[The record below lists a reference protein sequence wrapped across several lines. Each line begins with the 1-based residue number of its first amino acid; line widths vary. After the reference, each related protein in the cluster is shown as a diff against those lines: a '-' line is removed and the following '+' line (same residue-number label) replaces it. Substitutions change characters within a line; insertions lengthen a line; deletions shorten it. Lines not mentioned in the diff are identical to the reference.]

1 MKTHITLV
9 NPPYPGQSFPHP
21 PFPPLGLGYVAA
33 VLEQNKFVI
42 DVVDCLTYNLNY
54 ESFREEIGKR
64 KPDIVGVT
72 CNTLTY
78 KSALQILK
86 VTKEALPNCIT
97 IIGGHHVTFEDEQ
110 AFKDLPTLDAVI
122 RNEGEYTMLELAQ
135 RVEEGK
141 DWHDVIGTTTQKDGK
156 IVKNPKRAYIENL
169 DNFPFQLAT
178 CGL

>member
-64 KPDIVGVT
+64 KSDIVGVT

-97 IIGGHHVTFEDEQ
+97 IIGGHHVTFED
-110 AFKDLPTLDAVI
+110 ATSL
-122 RNEGEYTMLELAQ
+122 Q
-135 RVEEGK
+135 RPP
-141 DWHDVIGTTTQKDGK
+141 DS
-156 IVKNPKRAYIENL
+156 
-169 DNFPFQLAT
+169 
-178 CGL
+178 